1 MHRYGCFD
9 KESAEFYRDIGK
21 VLLIDNPL
29 DIGLRREIRLDLMK
43 KYGLSELEAINVLNG
58 RNMEDYVVKYKRSW
72 IDDR

>member
-9 KESAEFYRDIGK
+9 KESGEFYRDIGK

-43 KYGLSELEAINVLNG
+43 KYGLSEIEAINVLNG
-58 RNMEDYVVKYKRSW
+58 RNIEDYVVKYKGRG
-72 IDDR
+72 

>member
-29 DIGLRREIRLDLMK
+29 DIGLRREIRRDLMK
-43 KYGLSELEAINVLNG
+43 KYGLSEIEAINVLNG
-58 RNMEDYVVKYKRSW
+58 RNTEDYVVKYKGRG
-72 IDDR
+72 

>member
-43 KYGLSELEAINVLNG
+43 KYGLSEIEAINVLNG
-58 RNMEDYVVKYKRSW
+58 RNIEDYVVKYKGRG
-72 IDDR
+72 

>member
-9 KESAEFYRDIGK
+9 NESAEFYRDIGK

-58 RNMEDYVVKYKRSW
+58 RNMEDYVVKYKRAW